1 MQNSFSNG
9 IEPIFKKN
17 KIDFTPED
25 TIVNFLVSNDVFLL
39 YTANRK
45 LIRYNIAA
53 NEQSTFNMKDQLTV
67 KSDYVKLHQMFHSP
81 SGHHSILS
89 FCYTDGA
96 TMAENFYL
104 CRKVHALVKS
114 KSHILSA
121 VGWNHLS
128 EQKEKQNT
136 TSTILIGTTQGLI
149 FETELAYRDDSK
161 PWSGLLN
168 QLTTEQY
175 WRQVYDLKLNES
187 EQTALH
193 ITGIE
198 FYSLNLKTSEKLNFV
213 LVTTH
218 NKIYQFVL
226 KSNEELN
233 LINLFAKK
241 SEKIET
247 PGNLGFSRLDVY
259 YAQSAAS
266 KTGRGQKT
274 SSPKNGNQVQPKSI
288 GWLIGPGV
296 YYAHIDIA
304 KGIKDKQIICLNKMI
319 AYREPKSKTKPL
331 SLVITK
337 YHTLVLFNNM
347 LKVMCNINGQVIMED
362 RFLATYGNAV
372 NITKDQFKG
381 TIWACSEMALYKYSV
396 TREDRDIIN
405 IYLQQN
411 DFKNAKLVAGDD
423 KEKLN
428 LINSKE
434 AQYYFEKEE

>member
-1 MQNSFSNG
+1 M
-9 IEPIFKKN
+9 
-17 KIDFTPED
+17 
-25 TIVNFLVSNDVFLL
+25 NFLVSNDVFLL

-53 NEQSTFNMKDQLTV
+53 NEQSTFNMREHLTV

-81 SGHHSILS
+81 SGYHSILS
-89 FCYTDGA
+89 FSYTDGA

-104 CRKVHALVKS
+104 CRKMHALVKS

-128 EQKEKQNT
+128 EQKQQQNT
-136 TSTILIGTTQGLI
+136 TSTILIATTQGLI
-149 FETELAYRDDSK
+149 FETELVYRDDSK
-161 PWSGLLN
+161 WSGLLN
-168 QLTTEQY
+168 QVTTEQY
-175 WRQVYDLKLNES
+175 WRQVYDLKVNEA
-187 EQTALH
+187 EQNALH

-198 FYSLNLKTSEKLNFV
+198 FYSLNLKTSEKLHFV

-218 NKIYQFVL
+218 NKIYQFVQ

-233 LINLFAKK
+233 LINLFSKK

-259 YAQSAAS
+259 YAGTSATS
-266 KTGRGQKT
+266 KTGKSQKN
-274 SSPKNGNQVQPKSI
+274 SGPKNGQQVQPKSI
-288 GWLIGPGV
+288 GWLVEPGV
-296 YYAHIDIA
+296 YHALIDIA
-304 KGIKDKQIICLNKMI
+304 RGIKDRQIIRFNKMI
-319 AYREPKSKTKPL
+319 AYREPKSKEKPL

-337 YHTLVLFNNM
+337 YHTLVLFSNM

-362 RFLATYGNAV
+362 KFLPTYGHAV
-372 NITKDQFKG
+372 NITKDPFKG

-396 TREDRDIIN
+396 TKEDRDIIN
-405 IYLQQN
+405 VYLQQN
-411 DFKNAKLVAGDD
+411 DFKNAKLVAADD
-423 KEKLN
+423 RDKLN

-434 AQYYFEKEE
+434 AQYNFEKAE